1 LSRDSSSADPAWALP
16 ARLTM
21 AEAAAALAA
30 LRAAPAQGG
39 ALRVD
44 ASALAE
50 FDSAALA
57 LLLQAR
63 REAGARGRGFELLG
77 APLGLRQLAGLYGV
91 GELLGLGP
99 A

>member
-1 LSRDSSSADPAWALP
+1 MKLP

-21 AEAAAALAA
+21 AEAFAVLAELQALP
-30 LRAAPAQGG
+30 APAGP
-39 ALRVD
+39 LRVD
-44 ASALAE
+44 ASGLTA

-63 REAGARGRGFELLG
+63 RLAQARGQAFEL
-77 APLGLRQLAGLYGV
+77 ADPPPGLRQLAQLYGV
-91 GELLGLGP
+91 GALLGLEP

>member
-1 LSRDSSSADPAWALP
+1 
-16 ARLTM
+16 M

-30 LRAAPAQGG
+30 LQAAPTGGG

-63 REAGARGRGFELLG
+63 REAQARGRGFELHG
-77 APLGLRQLAGLYGV
+77 APPALRQLAQLYGV
-91 GELLGLGP
+91 GALLGLDP

>member
-1 LSRDSSSADPAWALP
+1 MSPDSSSTPPAWALP

-30 LRAAPAQGG
+30 LQAVPASGER
-39 ALRVD
+39 LRID

-63 REAGARGRGFELLG
+63 RDAQARGRGFELHG
-77 APLGLRQLAGLYGV
+77 APPG
-91 GELLGLGP
+91 
-99 A
+99 

>member
-1 LSRDSSSADPAWALP
+1 
-16 ARLTM
+16 M

-30 LRAAPAQGG
+30 LQAAPASGER
-39 ALRVD
+39 LRVD
-44 ASALAE
+44 ASALTE

-63 REAGARGRGFELLG
+63 RDAQARGRGFELHG
-77 APLGLRQLAGLYGV
+77 APPGLRQLAQLYGV
-91 GELLGLGP
+91 GALLGLDP